1 MATLWLTRTVP
12 SAPSPFVTALLS
24 DGWQVREL
32 PVLAID
38 NLVDDSLRQQLQ
50 AALAAAQ
57 HVLWTSANAV
67 DAARAAWPARPPAL
81 RMHAVGERTALRAR
95 EVYGQAVQAPRR
107 GHGGAAWWAEAQAEG
122 MARPAAGERLLLL
135 TGAHGRH
142 EWLAPL
148 RQAQVQVE
156 VYALYRRQ
164 LRDCELPAAPPE
176 VIVASSGEALRGLS
190 QTIIDCARSSLFALP
205 LLLPD
210 ERLEAVARGL
220 GWSGRMAFL
229 PRFTAAAVR
238 AAVEDC
244 R

>member
-1 MATLWLTRTVP
+1 MIRQ
-12 SAPSPFVTALLS
+12 SSP
-24 DGWQVREL
+24 
-32 PVLAID
+32 
-38 NLVDDSLRQQLQ
+38 
-50 AALAAAQ
+50 
-57 HVLWTSANAV
+57 
-67 DAARAAWPARPPAL
+67 
-81 RMHAVGERTALRAR
+81 
-95 EVYGQAVQAPRR
+95 GQPCSSSWSSW
-107 GHGGAAWWAEAQAEG
+107 GPGSS
-122 MARPAAGERLLLL
+122 
-135 TGAHGRH
+135 
-142 EWLAPL
+142 
-148 RQAQVQVE
+148 
-156 VYALYRRQ
+156 
-164 LRDCELPAAPPE
+164 LPAAPPE